1 MAKQIKQLKAGSVIQ
16 MDDDQVYEYLVNRG
30 QEYVAEIWMEMLDRA
45 ADADWVDIADSLL
58 EEYKVGLRVL
68 GVKPADGPFTWTFEV
83 L

>member
-1 MAKQIKQLKAGSVIQ
+1 MTKREVSGKVIV
-16 MDDDQVYEYLVNRG
+16 MDDEEFYTYLTERG
-30 QEYVAEIWMEMLDRA
+30 QEYAAEIWMEMLDRA
-45 ADADWVDIADSLL
+45 AEADWVDIADSLL